1 MRDAAEQHWAHA
13 QDVRRQLYSMDD
25 DRTFFDWIQKE
36 LRAVERRLEDG
47 RAVLA
52 HLEGA
57 LINVSCNDPGAVVGQ
72 QLALPILQERLDA
85 QARDYAAQRAA
96 AAEEAIIKEE
106 VQTRPWPRSQ
116 HAMPQLQDA
125 CCVPT
130 SSARLRH
137 TFVRHADEFR
147 IHVAWC
153 ASQHDDGLSSC
164 AGGEGRARGGG
175 ARTAQAGQAEVE
187 GPPALREGK
196 GGRGARGQ
204 AEGRSGGSSEG
215 CHSLQGARR
224 AGKVLTLPMFME
236 SVL

>member
-1 MRDAAEQHWAHA
+1 MPPACPATRRVAEQHRAHA

-85 QARDYAAQRAA
+85 KAREYAAQRAA

-106 VQTRPWPRSQ
+106 VQTRPASCSQ
-116 HAMPQLQDA
+116 
-125 CCVPT
+125 
-130 SSARLRH
+130 
-137 TFVRHADEFR
+137 
-147 IHVAWC
+147 
-153 ASQHDDGLSSC
+153 
-164 AGGEGRARGGG
+164 
-175 ARTAQAGQAEVE
+175 
-187 GPPALREGK
+187 
-196 GGRGARGQ
+196 
-204 AEGRSGGSSEG
+204 SGG
-215 CHSLQGARR
+215 LR
-224 AGKVLTLPMFME
+224 L
-236 SVL
+236 

>member
-1 MRDAAEQHWAHA
+1 MRCVAERCWARA

-85 QARDYAAQRAA
+85 RAREYAAQRAA

-106 VQTRPWPRSQ
+106 VHARPWPRSQ
-116 HAMPQLQDA
+116 CGALQLENLIA
-125 CCVPT
+125 CP
-130 SSARLRH
+130 H
-137 TFVRHADEFR
+137 TAH
-147 IHVAWC
+147 
-153 ASQHDDGLSSC
+153 
-164 AGGEGRARGGG
+164 
-175 ARTAQAGQAEVE
+175 
-187 GPPALREGK
+187 
-196 GGRGARGQ
+196 
-204 AEGRSGGSSEG
+204 
-215 CHSLQGARR
+215 
-224 AGKVLTLPMFME
+224 
-236 SVL
+236 